1 MSSISSLLSSWR
13 QFQLFD
19 FTPIRDPNYQSDDA
33 LYSDPTLSAIN
44 ATASNYLII
53 AINNST
59 LKIINP
65 RDLTTLGTFKA
76 YDVDYRI
83 TFLAPL
89 KNSNNLVVSLA
100 EKQGSPSIIKLWDIN
115 RLLNLQGETDDAEFQ
130 FKFQTQVLVSNGD
143 NSFPI
148 SCFTFNHDLTC
159 LAVGYTNGKVVLIRG
174 DLLRD
179 RGAKQRV
186 IYESNDPITGIQ
198 FNEKEA
204 VLYLTT
210 TSKILTVATT
220 GRNNGKPGRILSSKT
235 GADLNCTDVDQSTQE
250 LIVGLPGSIK
260 YYNHIQSLV
269 SINFDIAKSKII
281 RFDSSPKSSSK
292 SSYLLIVSPQYE
304 DLNSKTLMTR
314 IIILDLVNKHIS
326 FNIIIPN
333 SLIKYSYI
341 CSGDLFLLSG
351 DGVLYKLHEKPI
363 NQQIEL
369 VLQREL
375 FQVAFNLAK
384 QSDLPSKVLLRIQR
398 LNGDYLYNSQRYD
411 ESINVFIDC
420 LELFETTGKQK
431 EDDAEEEDEEDL
443 DDFIMN
449 IITKFKEATNI
460 SNLTR
465 FLMKL
470 YEKSI
475 ANIDHITL
483 LLCCF
488 CKLKQVESLDEF
500 IEGLVI
506 TTTNL
511 QDLNFELIINLFKE
525 CGYFHQVI
533 KLLYKLD
540 QPNLIVDIQ
549 LNDLKKPKLA
559 LSYMK
564 SLTIDELL
572 LILIDHSK
580 KLLDS
585 CPIETTELL
594 INVFTGKYKP
604 QKTDEAPTELDK
616 DEEKEQVEDSTTT
629 LSNYRAFVNYLS
641 RAGGEH
647 EKQDEQEEDGSDEPT
662 YLPPRPNLIYSSFMV
677 HPNEFLIFLE
687 ACIEAFDK
695 FQGNEVDKKET
706 LLTLLEMYLS
716 IYENTKEDEWIN
728 KAEALTTQYA
738 SLLDKKSLLLLSHIY
753 DFKQG
758 EVIAKEEAGMEESLF
773 TNYQIVEDVEGCFEL
788 LNKYGSSKPELYKL
802 MLKFIVSKKSIF
814 ERVNQQDFQF
824 ILDRIKFY
832 KLMNP
837 LEVLQVITEQ
847 PDNDFITLGV
857 VKKYLLEFFKEK
869 NKEITINENLIEKY
883 EQESTKNSFKLSE
896 LTKPFVIQNNKCSMC
911 ELKLDFPVIHFKCRH
926 SFHQKCLS
934 TNLVA
939 NNSDE
944 SVIDGKSDIP
954 QCPICINH
962 VNEVKMIKAG
972 HFRAKENYEAFE
984 SSLHDSN
991 DKFKFITDYFGKGVM
1006 DNESITMVD

>member
-19 FTPIRDPNYQSDDA
+19 FTPIRDPNYQTSDA
-33 LYSDPTLSAIN
+33 LYSDPTISAIN
-44 ATASNYLII
+44 ATTTNYLII

-65 RDLTTLGTFKA
+65 KDLTTLGVFTA

-83 TFLAPL
+83 TFIAPL
-89 KNSNNLVVSLA
+89 AHSDNLVVTLA
-100 EKQGSPSIIKLWDIN
+100 EKQGAPSIIKLWDIHKV
-115 RLLNLQGETDDAEFQ
+115 LNLQDVDDSEFQ

-148 SCFTFNHDLTC
+148 SCFVFNNDLTC
-159 LAVGYTNGKVVLIRG
+159 LAIGYTNGKVILIRG

-204 VLYLTT
+204 VLYITT

-220 GRNNGKPGRILSSKT
+220 GRNHGKPARVLSSKT
-235 GADLNCTDVDQSTQE
+235 GADLNCTAVDQSTQS
-250 LIVGLPGSIK
+250 LIVGLPGSIR
-260 YYNHIQSLV
+260 YYNHLQSLS

-281 RFDSSPKSSSK
+281 SSK
-292 SSYLLIVSPQYE
+292 SSYLLIVSPQHE
-304 DLNSKTLMTR
+304 DVTSKALMTR

-333 SLIKYSYI
+333 SLINYAFIS
-341 CSGDLFLLSG
+341 SGDLYLLSG

-384 QSDLPSKVLLRIQR
+384 QSNLPSKVLLRIQR
-398 LNGDYLYNSQRYD
+398 LHGDYLYDSQRYD
-411 ESINVFIDC
+411 ESIDVFIDC
-420 LELFETTGKQK
+420 LDLFEKTQPEAKLNGDKQK
-431 EDDAEEEDEEDL
+431 GDDQEVVEEDEEDL

-488 CKLKQVESLDEF
+488 CKLKQVESLDDF
-500 IEGLVI
+500 IESLVI

-533 KLLYKLD
+533 KLLFKLE
-540 QPNLIVDIQ
+540 QPGLIVDIQ

-564 SLTIDELL
+564 SLAIDELL

-604 QKTDEAPTELDK
+604 QNTEEGPIELDK
-616 DEEKEQVEDSTTT
+616 GGEKEEPEGVAKLT
-629 LSNYRAFVNYLS
+629 NYRAFVNYLS
-641 RAGGEH
+641 GGSDE
-647 EKQDEQEEDGSDEPT
+647 QEQEEDDLSDEPT
-662 YLPPRPNLIYSSFMV
+662 YLPPRPNLIYSSFMN

-695 FQGNEVDKKET
+695 FQGNEVDKRET

-716 IYENTKEDEWIN
+716 IYETTKAKEWID
-728 KAEALTTQYA
+728 KAEALTTHYA
-738 SLLDKKSLLLLSHIY
+738 SLLDKKSLLLISHIY
-753 DFKQG
+753 NFKQG

-773 TNYQIVEDVEGCFEL
+773 INYQIAEDVPGCMEL

-802 MLKFIVSKKSIF
+802 MLKFIVSRKSIF
-814 ERVNQQDFQF
+814 ERVNQKDFQY
-824 ILDRIKFY
+824 ILEKIKYY

-847 PDNDFITLGV
+847 PENDFITLGV
-857 VKKYLLEFFKEK
+857 VKQYLIDHFKEK
-869 NKEITINENLIEKY
+869 SKEIVNNEKLIEKY

-939 NNSDE
+939 SNDE
-944 SVIDGKSDIP
+944 PVIDGKGEVP
-954 QCPICINH
+954 QCPICISH
-962 VNEVKMIKAG
+962 VNEVKAVKAG
-972 HFRAKENYEAFE
+972 HFRAKENYDAFE

-991 DKFKFITDYFGKGVM
+991 DKFKFVTDYFGKGVM
-1006 DNESITMVD
+1006 ENESITMVE